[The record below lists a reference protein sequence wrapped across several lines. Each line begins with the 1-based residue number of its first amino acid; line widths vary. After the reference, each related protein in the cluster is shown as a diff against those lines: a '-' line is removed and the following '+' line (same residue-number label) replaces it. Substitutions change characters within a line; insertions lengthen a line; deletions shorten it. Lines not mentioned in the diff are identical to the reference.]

1 MLHTDSLQRVSE
13 TEMCP
18 CEEKL
23 GFLLWCFEMGCLKET
38 SCCLVSRELRCFEDY
53 CQLPCEQRV
62 TVVWVWP
69 STIHVRVNKMYCV
82 CIYFCWGSF
91 DSHETLWVYVMINV
105 WVFTGLSFKFGVS
118 KYLTFLEHHQCGKFK
133 FYMIVMRFN
142 CSVQF
147 SSVQDG
153 MCALGKAHMPGLWEV
168 SPMSPLKRFQCS
180 SDWWWPKLQALVY
193 DILPSTTAVFTHA
206 IGSKKLSANEQ
217 IFVGAQTVVTL
228 LQKLNLYQ
236 TFVL

>member
-23 GFLLWCFEMGCLKET
+23 GFLLWCFEMGYLKET

-53 CQLPCEQRV
+53 CQLPRDQRV
-62 TVVWVWP
+62 TVVWEWL

-105 WVFTGLSFKFGVS
+105 WLFTGLSFKFGVS
-118 KYLTFLEHHQCGKFK
+118 KYLTFIEHHQCGKLK

-142 CSVQF
+142 WSVQF

-153 MCALGKAHMPGLWEV
+153 MCALGKAHMRSTRSLRSFPNVAFETV
-168 SPMSPLKRFQCS
+168 PM
-180 SDWWWPKLQALVY
+180 
-193 DILPSTTAVFTHA
+193 
-206 IGSKKLSANEQ
+206 
-217 IFVGAQTVVTL
+217 FVWLMMAQTPGTGLRHPSFNHCRIYSRHRV
-228 LQKLNLYQ
+228 QK
-236 TFVL
+236 TVS